1 MVRELARAYVGVDP
15 VYTPIPVRPVVH
27 YTMGGID
34 TSIDAATRINRLY
47 AAGEC
52 ACVSI
57 NGANRLGSNSLTEI
71 LIFGEHAALP
81 AAQHARAHPP
91 HQGALSEPTIA
102 DPFSPGRSLLERS
115 KQSET
120 PTTP

>member
-34 TSIDAATRINRLY
+34 TSIDAATRINGLY

-71 LIFGEHAALP
+71 LVFGEHAGLQ
-81 AAQHARAHPP
+81 AAQHARANTP
-91 HQGALSEPTIA
+91 HAEALWEPANAASRTE
-102 DPFSPGRSLLERS
+102 ERRVGKEGGS
-115 KQSET
+115 KCRT
-120 PTTP
+120 R